1 MPSST
6 PKQAR
11 FMAAVAHGFKPD
23 DVKAPPVKVAQE
35 FNQADKGGEMLH
47 EGAELPRKKRSPQ
60 QTKAIVNRLRGSGP
74 MPGTGSMSDTGS
86 AVGSM

>member
-6 PKQAR
+6 HKQAR

-23 DVKAPPVKVAQE
+23 DVKAPPVKVAEE
-35 FNQADKGGEMLH
+35 FNEADKGGEMLH
-47 EGAELPRKKRSPQ
+47 EGMKKKRSPQ
-60 QTKAIVNRLRGSGP
+60 QTKAIVNRLRGSG
-74 MPGTGSMSDTGS
+74 SMSDTGS